1 MPQGPLVTVLMT
13 VYNGLPYLPEAVE
26 SVLRQT
32 VEDLELLV
40 IDDASTDGSIEC
52 VRRFSDPRIRLVC
65 NERNLGQARSLNR
78 GLELARA
85 PYVARL
91 DQDDVCL
98 PDRLQRQVTF
108 LEQRPDVAVVGTW
121 VYYVSPAGRKMSVVG
136 MRIDD
141 RGAFLGALLTYATP
155 FGHPTVM
162 FRRDLVRGL
171 GGYDPSFAPCED
183 YALWSRLA
191 LQRDRALTIPH
202 PLLMLRLHDRQQS
215 QLALAAQQ
223 AQCRRAHDA
232 LVSAFCHAEEAP
244 LIGSLLRMED
254 SLWTACRSHG
264 QIRAALGRLDGV
276 LMRLRQALGL
286 SDQESASLTHRVRWW
301 LGHGAFTGILQQH
314 RQSVAVFGYAL
325 RDGVRMA
332 RYPAILC
339 YPGCFLLSPLF
350 VPSLRRFCRGWMAN
364 LGRVK
369 YVMRLVVDELR
380 HRFVSDKQSADADF
394 FNRTQ
399 GKTEML
405 YISYD
410 GMLEPLGQSQVI
422 SYLGPI
428 ATSYAVTLLSYE
440 KRQDLNNRE
449 RLRDM
454 SDDLRAQG
462 IRWRWLTYHKRP
474 SLLGT
479 SYDVLRGIV
488 VGVRVC
494 RRRPIRLVHAR
505 GYVPSVMASCL
516 KRLCKVK
523 FLFDMRGFWADEK
536 VEGGHWRRS
545 SLAYRLAKR
554 WERRFFEGA
563 DGIVS
568 LTAAGVRAFPS
579 LGYRISPQTPLAVI
593 PTCTDLTRFSPGP
606 KDSVLMERLGVRHHT
621 VVGCV
626 GTLSSWYL
634 RTETLRYLA
643 MLVHALPQAKMLFV
657 TREDHERLRRD
668 AVAAGIPSGL
678 LVITEA
684 DFQEMP
690 AYVRLMDVGVFFIK
704 VCFSKQASAATK
716 LAEFLATGIP
726 VVINDGIGDSGAIV
740 RNHNVGVVLPD
751 VTDASFARSV
761 DHLSRLLLEPSVRTR
776 CRAVAQRYF
785 DLRDGVATYLE
796 LYRRL
801 DSAASRAT
809 GVGVAH
815 ERTPFAPISEESQEP
830 AGAGIPQPSVQESG

>member
-1 MPQGPLVTVLMT
+1 MPRFPRVTVLMT

-26 SVLRQT
+26 SVLHQT
-32 VEDLELLV
+32 VEDVELLI
-40 IDDASTDGSIEC
+40 IDDASTDGSVEC
-52 VRRFSDPRIRLVC
+52 VRRCSDPRIRLVC

-108 LEQRPDVAVVGTW
+108 LEQRPEVAVVGTW
-121 VYYVSPAGRKMSVVG
+121 VYCVSPAGRKMRIVG

-162 FRRDLVRGL
+162 FRRDLVTGL

-191 LQRDRALTIPH
+191 RQRHGAVVIPR

-215 QLALAAQQ
+215 QLALAAQS
-223 AQCRRAHDA
+223 AQFRRAHDA
-232 LVSAFCHAEEAP
+232 LVSAFCHVEEAP

-264 QIRAALGRLDGV
+264 QVRAALGRLDGM

-325 RDGVRMA
+325 RGGVRMA

-339 YPGCFLLSPLF
+339 YPGCLLLWPLF
-350 VPSLRRFCRGWMAN
+350 VPSLRRFCLRWMAN

-380 HRFVSDKQSADADF
+380 HRFVRYKKSA
-394 FNRTQ
+394 
-399 GKTEML
+399 EIL

-410 GMLEPLGQSQVI
+410 GMLEPLGQSQVV

-440 KRQDLNNRE
+440 KRQDLDNRE
-449 RLRDM
+449 RLRGM
-454 SDDLRAQG
+454 SDGLRAQG
-462 IRWRWLTYHKRP
+462 IRWLRLTYHKRP

-479 SYDVLRGIV
+479 GVDVVRGIV
-488 VGVRVC
+488 AGVRVC
-494 RRRPIRLVHAR
+494 RRRPIRIVHAR

-536 VEGGHWRRS
+536 VEGGHWRRGS
-545 SLAYRLAKR
+545 FMHRLAKR
-554 WERRFFEGA
+554 WEHRFFEEA
-563 DGIVS
+563 DAIVS
-568 LTAAGVRAFPS
+568 LTAAGVQAFPS
-579 LGYRISPQTPLAVI
+579 LGYRISPRTPLAVI

-606 KDSVLMERLGVRHHT
+606 KDSVLMERLGLHHHT

-643 MLVHALPQAKMLFV
+643 MLVRALPQAKMLFV

-668 AVAAGIPSGL
+668 AVAAGIPAGL

-704 VCFSKQASAATK
+704 VCFSKRASAATK

-751 VTDASFARSV
+751 VTDASFAMSV
-761 DHLSRLLLEPSVRTR
+761 DRLSRLLLEPSVRTR

-785 DLRDGVATYLE
+785 DLRDGVAKYLE

-830 AGAGIPQPSVQESG
+830 AGAGIPQPSVQESE

>member
-1 MPQGPLVTVLMT
+1 MPRFPRVTVLMT

-26 SVLRQT
+26 SVLHQT
-32 VEDLELLV
+32 VEDVELLI

-108 LEQRPDVAVVGTW
+108 LEQRPEVAVVGTW
-121 VYYVSPAGRKMSVVG
+121 VYYVSPAGRKMRIVG

-162 FRRDLVRGL
+162 FRRDVVRGL

-191 LQRDRALTIPH
+191 RQRHGAVVIPR

-215 QLALAAQQ
+215 QLALAAQE
-223 AQCRRAHDA
+223 AQFRRAHDA
-232 LVSAFCHAEEAP
+232 LVSAFCHAGEAP

-264 QIRAALGRLDGV
+264 QVRAALGRLDGM

-286 SDQESASLTHRVRWW
+286 SDQESTSLTHRVRWW
-301 LGHGAFTGILQQH
+301 LGRGALLGILQRK
-314 RQSVAVFGYAL
+314 RQSVAMFSYAL
-325 RDGVRMA
+325 RGGLRMA
-332 RYPAILC
+332 RSPAVLAYPVA
-339 YPGCFLLSPLF
+339 YVLSPLF
-350 VPSLRRFCRGWMAN
+350 VETLRRRLCGIAVR

-369 YVMRLVVDELR
+369 YVMRLLKDRLHPPQAGDPSV
-380 HRFVSDKQSADADF
+380 
-394 FNRTQ
+394 
-399 GKTEML
+399 L

-410 GMLEPLGQSQVI
+410 GMLEPLGASQVV
-422 SYLGPI
+422 SYLVPI
-428 ATSYAVTLLSYE
+428 AKTSAVTLLSYE
-440 KRQDLNNRE
+440 KRHDLRDHA
-449 RLRDM
+449 RLREL
-454 SDDLRAQG
+454 SRHLQAHR
-462 IRWRWLTYHKRP
+462 IRWLRLTYHKRP

-479 SYDVLRGIV
+479 SFDVVRGIV

-494 RRRPIRLVHAR
+494 RRRPIRIVHAR

-536 VEGGHWRRS
+536 VEGGHWRRGS
-545 SLAYRLAKR
+545 FMHRWAKR
-554 WERRFFEGA
+554 WERRFFEEA
-563 DGIVS
+563 DAIVS
-568 LTAAGVRAFPS
+568 LTAAGVQAFPS
-579 LGYRISPQTPLAVI
+579 LGYRISPRTPLAVI

-606 KDSVLMERLGVRHHT
+606 KDSVLMERLGLHNHT

-643 MLVHALPQAKMLFV
+643 MLVRALPQAKTLFV

-668 AVAAGIPSGL
+668 AVAAGIPAGL

-751 VTDASFARSV
+751 VTDASFAMSV
-761 DHLSRLLLEPSVRTR
+761 DHLGRLLLEPSVRTR
-776 CRAVAQRYF
+776 CRVVAQRYF
-785 DLRDGVATYLE
+785 DLRDGVAKYLE

-801 DSAASRAT
+801 GAAGLRAHAMAESADEVVQAE
-809 GVGVAH
+809 V
-815 ERTPFAPISEESQEP
+815 PLEP
-830 AGAGIPQPSVQESG
+830 VPMGREP